1 MHLFS
6 NQQIALMQ
14 RVSGDGCEAVIRS
27 LAFRCFPVAP
37 SRAIK
42 CKLNR
47 STLFSPLN
55 QIDCPPQRFF
65 HFNYHKFV
73 MLRPRPLTQPQAR
86 TCASRP
92 SSCWHRSEGDISPTN
107 GMPRISDG
115 PGGAGKVRV

>member
-6 NQQIALMQ
+6 NQQIALMR
-14 RVSGDGCEAVIRS
+14 RVSGDGWEALIRS

-47 STLFSPLN
+47 TTLFSPLN
-55 QIDCPPQRFF
+55 QIDCIPPPKKKDSS

-73 MLRPRPLTQPQAR
+73 MLRPRPLAR
-86 TCASRP
+86 QRRDEPGSHPRVPGRP
-92 SSCWHRSEGDISPTN
+92 SAGSV
-107 GMPRISDG
+107 PRETL
-115 PGGAGKVRV
+115 A